1 MDCNGPA
8 YTKPVRLLPP
18 HSAPLSM
25 LYYDGAMF
33 PQLRGKLLIALHGYR
48 PAGARIAAFT
58 VDRRGIPLLTPN
70 AHYDAYA
77 GPNGDRDRQP
87 ALSGTGVGTASAHAR
102 LE

>member
-1 MDCNGPA
+1 M
-8 YTKPVRLLPP
+8 RLLPP
-18 HSAPLSM
+18 HGAPLSM

-70 AHYDAYA
+70 AHYDMYA
-77 GPNGDRDRQP
+77 TPRRRRDRRACP
-87 ALSGTGVGTASAHAR
+87 IPDR
-102 LE
+102 PPNRCC